1 MVLPICPKHVIH
13 LLFVPMDSVI
23 HLLSYMSKTCN
34 SIHSDSSVL
43 QVRSHCSCFGL
54 KDHSSV
60 QVCDH
65 FAYFSKWL
73 TLGIGHYVLWWYVV
87 LFCCKKGLVNGLYY
101 YGIVIWITSTDLWF
115 RAIYLVVDI
124 GAFFLFEFKK
134 GCSADLY
141 WLELAGCRLA
151 SWLFQQPQPSPAQR
165 NLSSGTGCLV
175 V

>member
-1 MVLPICPKHVIH
+1 
-13 LLFVPMDSVI
+13 
-23 HLLSYMSKTCN
+23 
-34 SIHSDSSVL
+34 
-43 QVRSHCSCFGL
+43 
-54 KDHSSV
+54 
-60 QVCDH
+60 
-65 FAYFSKWL
+65 
-73 TLGIGHYVLWWYVV
+73 
-87 LFCCKKGLVNGLYY
+87 
-101 YGIVIWITSTDLWF
+101 
-115 RAIYLVVDI
+115 LVVDI

>member
-1 MVLPICPKHVIH
+1 M
-13 LLFVPMDSVI
+13 LLAI
-23 HLLSYMSKTCN
+23 YYYHGITYLSKTCN